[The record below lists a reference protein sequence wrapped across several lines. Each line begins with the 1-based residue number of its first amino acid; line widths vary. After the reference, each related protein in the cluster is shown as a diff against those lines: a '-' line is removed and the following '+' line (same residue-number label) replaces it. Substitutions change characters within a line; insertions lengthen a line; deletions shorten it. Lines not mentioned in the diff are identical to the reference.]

1 MAEPTL
7 DRSGLEFLATQG
19 APIPGESLTR
29 SPEQPYPWEQAPEY
43 TSVAPALDAT
53 FIELTEPE
61 TYHDLMK
68 LIGQGVPVGQIT
80 DIIIYKGFTSGLWNP
95 DLAMLLIEPI
105 MYMLIALATNAGID
119 EPVIDDEPDT
129 MEAGEQLTEVQK
141 AIEITKDKIIP
152 ALKTNGV
159 PREIQQRV
167 ENLKVP
173 EKQPEEPASLLSREE
188 QA

>member
-129 MEAGEQLTEVQK
+129 MEAEEQLTEVQK
-141 AIEITKDKIIP
+141 AMEMAKDKVIP
-152 ALKTNGV
+152 KLQTTGI

-167 ENLKVP
+167 EQVEIP
-173 EKQPEEPASLLSREE
+173 EQPVEAPSLLSKEE
-188 QA
+188 Q

>member
-43 TSVAPALDAT
+43 TSVASALDAT
-53 FIELTEPE
+53 FLELTEPD
-61 TYHDLMK
+61 TYHDLIN
-68 LIGQGVPVGQIT
+68 LIGQGVPIGQLT
-80 DIIIYKGFTSGLWNP
+80 DIIIYKGFSSGLWNP

-105 MYMLIALATNAGID
+105 MYMLIALATHAGID

-129 MEAGEQLTEVQK
+129 MESEEQLTEIQK
-141 AIEITKDKIIP
+141 VIETAKDKVVPSLKIKGIP
-152 ALKTNGV
+152 
-159 PREIQQRV
+159 RDIQQRV
-167 ENLKVP
+167 DQLEVP
-173 EKQPEEPASLLSREE
+173 EKPAEPSSLLSREE